1 MRISAIQGQVNYQ
14 TKGLSNKNSRR
25 VIHEVPQEPKNV
37 PSFKGANGGLI
48 GLGGGMTLV
57 LLGIGASIITGG
69 AALPVLLGGAAVLGG
84 GAAGAKIGSDIED
97 KITGKK
103 ED

>member
-25 VIHEVPQEPKNV
+25 VLYEAPQEPKNV
-37 PSFKGANGGLI
+37 PSFKGMSGGLL

-57 LLGIGASIITGG
+57 LLGIGASIVTGG
-69 AALPVLLGGAAVLGG
+69 AALPALLGGAAVLGG

-97 KITGKK
+97 KITSKK
-103 ED
+103 DD

>member
-1 MRISAIQGQVNYQ
+1 
-14 TKGLSNKNSRR
+14 
-25 VIHEVPQEPKNV
+25 
-37 PSFKGANGGLI
+37 
-48 GLGGGMTLV
+48 MTLV

-69 AALPVLLGGAAVLGG
+69 AALPALLGGAAVLGG

-103 ED
+103 DD